1 MTFIVILTAVAALAG
16 GIAAIAGFG
25 VGSLLTPLLALRLG
39 TKLAVAVVSVPHFI
53 GSAARFAGL
62 WRREL
67 KRVSGQR
74 RPIIRTTHQGG
85 LSKERRRTG

>member
-1 MTFIVILTAVAALAG
+1 MTFNVIIMAVAALAG

-25 VGSLLTPLLALRLG
+25 VGSLLTPLLALHLG

-62 WRREL
+62 WRRVDR
-67 KRVSGQR
+67 RVL
-74 RPIIRTTHQGG
+74 IRFGI
-85 LSKERRRTG
+85 LSAWVD